1 MQFKLLL
8 VPIFLNY
15 CICTAYNVHSVHTYL
30 YGLLALRLFSLF
42 APLFILCVHF
52 SDYYC
57 FWWLSNWNWFHLH
70 LFVEHITYTHSYNKI
85 LCACISFLSTIKK
98 KSNKPVACVQFIH
111 HTHRTFSNIE
121 ENEQQSAEHIVFIP
135 LTAQYAHENQLL
147 DIFGCVCVCYSK
159 FITFFLSSILLL
171 F

>member
-98 KSNKPVACVQFIH
+98 KSNKPVACVQFVH

-121 ENEQQSAEHIVFIP
+121 EWTAVGWRYHIYTFDCSIRTWKSINGNIW
-135 LTAQYAHENQLL
+135 LRLCLL
-147 DIFGCVCVCYSK
+147 Q
-159 FITFFLSSILLL
+159 
-171 F
+171 